1 MSADQAPSPSRT
13 PWIIRTYAG
22 FGSAADTNARFR
34 QNLAQ
39 GQRGLSVA
47 FDLPT
52 QCGYDADDAMA
63 QGEVGRTGVSVSHL
77 GDMRALFEGI
87 DLAAANTSMTINAT
101 APWLYALY
109 LALADERG
117 VDRAALR
124 GTTQNDLL
132 KEFVARGTSIFDPA
146 TSFAFSVDL
155 VAAARSHT
163 PRWNPTNC
171 CGYHLME
178 SAARPE
184 EEVGYAIAGA
194 VLLLDAVRARLP
206 AEELA
211 QAVDATSFFIN
222 SGIELVPEIAK
233 VRAYNAL
240 WPRLCRQRYG
250 VETRFRAGCQVR
262 SLTLTAQQPEL
273 NIVRIALSCLPVLA
287 SADARVGALQLP
299 GFREAI
305 GLPDAAEQLLALR
318 TQQVWMHETGIADWP
333 DIFAGS
339 HVIEAE
345 TARVA
350 AAAEVIVERA
360 LKLGYEATILEL
372 AGLLGRRVREWS
384 QRIER
389 GEQVLVGV
397 NALQEPIGIVGPAD
411 VENSRSGDDVAALRA
426 QELRAW
432 RADRDD
438 GAWQRTRSALIDAA
452 RGDLGIVEA
461 SIGFAKA
468 GGTTGEWTSAILE
481 VRGPRWSAPLG
492 VDLSGGAAPAAATR
506 AASPHASPAPLPAS
520 FAVRTPP
527 RVLLAKA
534 GLDGHTNALRLLA
547 MALRD
552 AGMEVI
558 WLGPGTTPR
567 AIALAAI
574 SEGVDAV
581 GLSSLSGAH
590 LWVTSEVRA
599 ELTRHGAETLPILLG
614 GIFPQ
619 ADHDA
624 LRALGVVALFG
635 PGATGPDIVAAF
647 AACARPEPP
656 PAALR
661 VVAP

>member
-1 MSADQAPSPSRT
+1 MSAEPASSPGRT

-63 QGEVGRTGVSVSHL
+63 QGEVGRTGVSIGHL
-77 GDMRALFEGI
+77 GDMRALFDGI

-101 APWLYALY
+101 APWLYAMY

-117 VDRAALR
+117 VNRAALR

-155 VAAARSHT
+155 VATARAHT

-211 QAVDATSFFIN
+211 EAVDATSFFIN

-233 VRAYNAL
+233 VRAYAAL
-240 WPRLCRQRYG
+240 WPRMCRQRYG

-262 SLTLTAQQPEL
+262 SLTLTAQQPEV

-287 SADARVGALQLP
+287 SAEARVGALQLP

-345 TARVA
+345 TARIA
-350 AAAEVIVERA
+350 AAAEAIVDRS

-397 NALQEPIGIVGPAD
+397 NAFQEPMGIAGPAA
-411 VENSRSGDDVAALRA
+411 VESGPSNDAVAALRA
-426 QELRAW
+426 QALRAW
-432 RADRDD
+432 RQGRDD
-438 GAWQRTRSALIDAA
+438 EAWRTARAALIEAA

-461 SIGFAKA
+461 SIDFAKA

-492 VDLSGGAAPAAATR
+492 VDLSGGAPRAAALQPTTPQ
-506 AASPHASPAPLPAS
+506 ADAGGLPVS
-520 FAVRTPP
+520 FSVRTPT

-567 AIALAAI
+567 AIALGAV
-574 SEGVDAV
+574 SEGVDAI

-599 ELTRHGAETLPILLG
+599 ELARHGAADLPILLG
-614 GIFPQ
+614 GILPQ

-624 LRALGVVALFG
+624 LRALGVVSLFG
-635 PGATGPDIVAAF
+635 PGAAVSDIVAAF
-647 AACARPEPP
+647 AACARPEAKPTHGSSEG
-656 PAALR
+656 R
-661 VVAP
+661 